1 MRYVFVQD
9 SQIVGN
15 PGPLPRSWRNFSG
28 LHLMSAEL
36 LASLGWLPYEIQDE
50 RTSPDQ
56 IEDGFRLDIGPTK
69 VVKTRLWRDRT
80 PEEMAQ
86 YLGEMNEE
94 NRRARQAAYTLEAD
108 PLFFKW
114 QRGEIT
120 QQEWE
125 SKISE
130 IRARYPYRVA
140 P

>member
-1 MRYVFVQD
+1 
-9 SQIVGN
+9 
-15 PGPLPRSWRNFSG
+15 
-28 LHLMSAEL
+28 MSAEL

-56 IEDGFRLDIGPTK
+56 IEDGFRLNIGPTK

-130 IRARYPYRVA
+130 IRARYPYKVA
-140 P
+140 S